1 MEKIL
6 ERLKEITSYYSFGR
20 ILGYIAFKETIGIEK
35 QLVHGQMS
43 SIERLISNEIDFLV
57 GMWMTNVVIDKS
69 WPINQDDN
77 IMSEVYVLMND
88 LHNAYGYAT
97 ALGSQLLKRFSMKA
111 IWVMIGNLQI
121 LLKRNTTILL
131 LSKS

>member
-35 QLVHGQMS
+35 QFVHGQTS

-77 IMSEVYVLMND
+77 IMSD
-88 LHNAYGYAT
+88 
-97 ALGSQLLKRFSMKA
+97 R
-111 IWVMIGNLQI
+111 
-121 LLKRNTTILL
+121 
-131 LSKS
+131 KSVV